1 MYTSSLSFVEVGD
14 CISTSVG
21 VKPVEIFKET
31 SHEQKR
37 ICGNKTRYFKLK
49 HDLFLTKWIFFL
61 NLKKQP
67 WHTMKLHIE
76 PTEICICNISMI
88 CRNIHSQRQLCHVAP
103 PRFHRSREALL
114 CFLVAIIG
122 EGEMRGLQLVAV
134 CHNITK
140 QHQILH
146 TEPANVNA

>member
-1 MYTSSLSFVEVGD
+1 
-14 CISTSVG
+14 
-21 VKPVEIFKET
+21 
-31 SHEQKR
+31 
-37 ICGNKTRYFKLK
+37 
-49 HDLFLTKWIFFL
+49 
-61 NLKKQP
+61 
-67 WHTMKLHIE
+67 MKLHIE

-88 CRNIHSQRQLCHVAP
+88 CRNIHSQRQ
-103 PRFHRSREALL
+103 RFHRSREALL